1 MSPPVGASGAFF
13 GDELDAPPRRE
24 EGDGGERQWEEA
36 EVFRPGAAGKAES
49 PRPGGRRLS
58 KMQDK
63 KKHGSSFDRGPNEDP
78 GFDPPDTAAGDTST
92 DGDVTPRDG
101 IKREAKPKN
110 ALRLSSHL
118 ESPSRESPSERRGA
132 GDASFASP
140 QGQGGRGS
148 QAAERSRALMEA
160 MDDPV
165 LRGLNSKFNEIEGE
179 IEETQRKI
187 LKMVNA
193 MGSDIG
199 TVDFSQM
206 SRANERV
213 ERLMQ
218 MREQVNVALV
228 HQRRLRQAPAASVSP
243 ESSPHASQADRSPQP
258 YPQGNVA
265 RQQTFLQP
273 VPPSHAARAGQQQ
286 PAPRRSN
293 QGYGGGYGQQASPR
307 VARVGG
313 GGGGGVLG
321 HVDRQ
326 MRDYDEQMG
335 GGGGGGMS
343 MAEQRR
349 MDRKMPA
356 GSRQFVERQRAAQ
369 ERRQQDKFEEIRRV
383 QYHVG
388 KSHRRAEDIE
398 RSQREGQSEREQKV
412 LNRVIRNQVALENKF
427 GAGGSR
433 MPQAPVAHV
442 QQRSEPKG
450 GMWGGGGLGAGG
462 GSLLGGRGNWG
473 GGGGGFGGSRW

>member
-1 MSPPVGASGAFF
+1 LSPPVGASGAFF
-13 GDELDAPPRRE
+13 GDEFDEGDRRE
-24 EGDGGERQWEEA
+24 QGGGGERQWEEA

-58 KMQDK
+58 KVQERS
-63 KKHGSSFDRGPNEDP
+63 KHGSSFDHGSSADL
-78 GFDPPDTAAGDTST
+78 GFDPPDNAVGGAST
-92 DGDVTPRDG
+92 DGDMTPRDG
-101 IKREAKPKN
+101 IKRGAKPKN
-110 ALRLSSHL
+110 ALRLSSDQ
-118 ESPSRESPSERRGA
+118 ESPSERRG
-132 GDASFASP
+132 GSDASFASP
-140 QGQGGRGS
+140 QGHGGRGS
-148 QAAERSRALMEA
+148 KAAERSRALMEA

-258 YPQGNVA
+258 YPQGNV
-265 RQQTFLQP
+265 RQQTFLEP

-307 VARVGG
+307 VARLGG

-326 MRDYDEQMG
+326 MRDYDEQTG
-335 GGGGGGMS
+335 GGGGGGGGGLS

-442 QQRSEPKG
+442 QQRPEPKG